1 MDRQVVKPPFAYY
14 GGKTTLAPIIA
25 NLLPQ
30 HEHYVEPF
38 AGSLAVLLAKKP
50 SRAETVNDLDG
61 DLVTFWRVLRDQ
73 PEELERMCSLTPHS
87 REEYVQACGDLPEDD
102 VERARRVWVRLT
114 QGRSHSMKA
123 TGWKFVR
130 DATGRM
136 PRGQFVASFA
146 SRLHPAAKRLRSV
159 SIESRDALEVI
170 ADYGS
175 EPTVCIYAD
184 PPYLGSTRGG
194 QYGMEMTAD
203 DAHVALADAL
213 NECKASVVLSGYDAP
228 LYAELFDGWHRL
240 DLKAP
245 TTLSG
250 DTDRIEVLWS
260 NRPLREPDLFDQ
272 LDSMEAELA
281 DYRAE
286 DRRKRE
292 SAEMRRRGDVRC
304 YRCGLRYAER
314 EDYSCELSWGHM
326 FDHAELTGS
335 AS

>member
-73 PEELERMCSLTPHS
+73 GEELSRRCLLTPHARDEFELS
-87 REEYVQACGDLPEDD
+87 KSLDCTDDL
-102 VERARRVWVRLT
+102 ERARRVWVRLV
-114 QGRSHSMKA
+114 QSRSQSMKP
-123 TGWKFVR
+123 TGWKFEKR
-130 DATGRM
+130 AGSFQGLLKSRAGRIAE
-136 PRGQFVASFA
+136 VAA
-146 SRLHPAAKRLRSV
+146 RIAEV
-159 SIESRDALEVI
+159 SLENRDALDVI
-170 ADYGS
+170 RDYGS
-175 EPTVCIYAD
+175 EPTACLYVD
-184 PPYLGSTRGG
+184 PPYLGSTRATN
-194 QYGMEMTAD
+194 YRVEMTAD
-203 DAHVALADAL
+203 DDHVALADAL
-213 NECKASVVLSGYDAP
+213 NECAASVVLSGYDAP
-228 LYAELFDGWHRL
+228 LYADLFDGWHRV
-240 DLKAP
+240 DLPGA

-250 DTDRIEVLWS
+250 DTGRVEVLWS

-292 SAEMRRRGDVRC
+292 SAEMRRRGAGKDLACWCPLDAPCHADV
-304 YRCGLRYAER
+304 LLELAN
-314 EDYSCELSWGHM
+314 EDG
-326 FDHAELTGS
+326 AP
-335 AS
+335 